1 MLRTAV
7 VKRILLSVA
16 FLGGCSTQPTY
27 ERPPVELPAAWK
39 ASAPR
44 FAEDGRWWRIYED
57 LSLEKMIEEAF
68 EQNADLR
75 IAAARVDE
83 ARALLGEARS
93 DLFPQVDA
101 QGSASRQRTSRATA
115 TSFAGMPREFSSY
128 RATLDVSYELDLF
141 GRLRAGVAAA
151 RAELEAS
158 EASREA
164 VRLALAAQV
173 AKSYYA
179 LRSFEQQVL
188 LTKETLQLREEALG
202 LQRKR
207 RDAGV
212 ISEFDLRQ
220 LEAEAA
226 AARAQLPPLERERE
240 REEAALIVLLGR
252 APAEVLEGNIKT
264 RESMQ
269 DPLAAAVLPS
279 GVPSELL
286 LRRPDLVEAERALAA
301 ANARV
306 AVARSE
312 MFPSIALTAALG
324 AESASLSNLFTSS
337 AGLWAVAAAISQ
349 PIFAGGR
356 LEARSEAAQARERA
370 ALAQYQQAIRAAF
383 GEVRTALVAQ
393 ARARESYEA
402 ESARAAALAETLRL
416 ARLRYQSGVASQ
428 LDVIDAERG
437 LLAARVARIDAL
449 RAQRAAVADLFRALG
464 G

>member
-1 MLRTAV
+1 MHVTRT
-7 VKRILLSVA
+7 LLALLIVFTGA
-16 FLGGCSTQPTY
+16 CSTHPRY

-57 LSLEKMIEEAF
+57 PSLEKMIQEAF
-68 EQNADLR
+68 ERNADLL
-75 IAAARVDE
+75 IAAARVGE

-128 RATLDVSYELDLF
+128 RATFDVSYELDLF

-179 LRSFEQQVL
+179 LRSFEQQAE
-188 LTKETLQLREEALG
+188 LTRQTLRLREESLG

-212 ISEFDLRQ
+212 ISEFELRQ

-240 REEAALIVLLGR
+240 REEAALAVLLGR
-252 APAEVLEGNIKT
+252 SPAQVFEGTIRT
-264 RESMQ
+264 AQRPEDSLI
-269 DPLAAAVLPS
+269 PAVLPS
-279 GVPSELL
+279 GLPSELL
-286 LRRPDLVEAERALAA
+286 LRRPDLVEAERGLAA

-312 MFPSIALTAALG
+312 MFPSISLTAALG
-324 AESASLSNLFTSS
+324 AESASLSNLFTGP
-337 AGLWAVAAAISQ
+337 AGLWSIATAVTQ

-356 LEARSEAAQARERA
+356 LQARTEAAQARERA
-370 ALAQYQQAIRAAF
+370 ALAQYQQAIRSAF
-383 GEVRTALVAQ
+383 FEVRTALVAQ
-393 ARARESYEA
+393 TRARESHEA
-402 ESARAAALAETLRL
+402 ETMRAEALAETLRL

-437 LLAARVARIDAL
+437 LLAARVARIEAL

>member
-1 MLRTAV
+1 MHVNR
-7 VKRILLSVA
+7 RLLALLIVFTGA
-16 FLGGCSTQPTY
+16 CSTQPRY

-39 ASAPR
+39 ESAPR

-57 LSLEKMIEEAF
+57 PLLEKIVGEAF
-68 EQNADLR
+68 ERNADLV
-75 IAAARVDE
+75 IAAARIDE
-83 ARALLGEARS
+83 ARAVLGETRS
-93 DLFPQVDA
+93 GLFPQVDA
-101 QGSASRQRTSRATA
+101 QGAASRQRSSRETA
-115 TSFAGMPREFSSY
+115 TSFAGVPREFSNY
-128 RATLDVSYELDLF
+128 RATVNVSYELDLF
-141 GRLRAGVAAA
+141 GRLRSGVAAA

-158 EASREA
+158 EASRET

-173 AKSYYA
+173 AKSYFA
-179 LRSFEQQVL
+179 LRSFEQQVE
-188 LTKETLQLREEALG
+188 LTRQTLKLREESLALQG
-202 LQRKR
+202 KR

-212 ISEFDLRQ
+212 ISEFELRQ

-240 REEAALIVLLGR
+240 REEAALSVLLGR
-252 APAEVLEGNIKT
+252 SPAEVFEGTIRT
-264 RESMQ
+264 AQRPEESLI
-269 DPLAAAVLPS
+269 PAVLPS
-279 GVPSELL
+279 GLPSELL
-286 LRRPDLVEAERALAA
+286 LRRPDLVEAERSLAA

-312 MFPSIALTAALG
+312 MFPSISLTAALG
-324 AESASLSNLFTSS
+324 SESASLSNLFTGP
-337 AGLWAVAAAISQ
+337 AGIWNIAAAVTQ

-356 LEARSEAAQARERA
+356 LEARSEAARARERA
-370 ALAQYQQAIRAAF
+370 ALAQYQQAIRSAF
-383 GEVRTALVAQ
+383 FEVRTALVAQ
-393 ARARESYEA
+393 TRARESYEA

-437 LLAARVARIDAL
+437 LLAARVARIEAL

>member
-1 MLRTAV
+1 M
-7 VKRILLSVA
+7 KRILPAVLLA
-16 FLGGCSTQPTY
+16 AGCAAPVKY
-27 ERPPVELPAAWK
+27 ERPPVELPAQWK
-39 ASAPR
+39 DAAPR
-44 FAEDGRWWRIYED
+44 FAGDGRWWRIYED
-57 LSLEKMIEEAF
+57 PSLDSLIAESM
-68 EQNADLR
+68 NTNSDLV

-83 ARALLGEARS
+83 ARALLGESRAGLYPS
-93 DLFPQVDA
+93 IDA
-101 QGSASRQRTSRATA
+101 QGSASRQRVSRETA
-115 TSFAGMPREFSSY
+115 TSFAGMPREFSNY
-128 RATLDVSYELDLF
+128 RGTLNLSYELDLF
-141 GRLRAGVAAA
+141 GRLRSGVAAA

-173 AKSYYA
+173 AKSYFS
-179 LRSFEQQVL
+179 LRSFEQQVD
-188 LTKETLQLREEALG
+188 LTKQTLTLREESLA

-212 ISEFDLRQ
+212 ISEFELRQ

-240 REEAALIVLLGR
+240 REEAALAVLLGR
-252 APAEVLEGNIKT
+252 SPAQVFEGQIRTGSKIQENLT
-264 RESMQ
+264 
-269 DPLAAAVLPS
+269 PPVLPS
-279 GVPSELL
+279 GLPSELL

-312 MFPSIALTAALG
+312 MFPSISLTAALG
-324 AESASLSNLFTSS
+324 AESASLSDLFSGP
-337 AGLWAVAAAISQ
+337 AGLWSIAAAVTQ

-370 ALAQYQQAIRAAF
+370 ALARYQQAIRAAF

-393 ARARESYEA
+393 TRARESHEA
-402 ESARAAALAETLRL
+402 ESARADALAETLRL
-416 ARLRYQSGVASQ
+416 ARLRYQAGVASQ

>member
-1 MLRTAV
+1 MN
-7 VKRILLSVA
+7 RILLLAVL
-16 FLGGCSTQPTY
+16 LGACSTQPKY
-27 ERPPVELPAAWK
+27 ERPPVELPAQWK
-39 ASAPR
+39 ESGAR

-57 LSLEKMIEEAF
+57 PSLEKILEEAL
-68 EQNADLR
+68 QHNADLV

-83 ARALLGEARS
+83 ARAILGETRS
-93 DLFPQVDA
+93 GLSPQVDA
-101 QGSASRQRTSRATA
+101 QGSASRQRLSQETA
-115 TSFAGMPREFSSY
+115 TSFPGMPREFSSY
-128 RATLDVSYELDLF
+128 RATVNVSYELDLF
-141 GRLRAGVAAA
+141 GRLRSGVAAA

-158 EASREA
+158 EASRDA
-164 VRLALAAQV
+164 VRLALAAEV

-179 LRSFEQQVL
+179 LRSFEQQVA
-188 LTKETLQLREEALG
+188 LTGQTLKLREESLA

-207 RDAGV
+207 KDAGV
-212 ISEFDLRQ
+212 ISEFELRQ

-240 REEAALIVLLGR
+240 REAAALAVLLGR
-252 APAEVLEGNIKT
+252 TPAQVFHDDIRTNPSVGEALAP
-264 RESMQ
+264 
-269 DPLAAAVLPS
+269 AVLPS
-279 GVPSELL
+279 GMPSELL
-286 LRRPDLVEAERALAA
+286 LRRPDLVAAERGLAA

-306 AVARSE
+306 AIARSE

-324 AESASLSNLFTSS
+324 VESASLSNLFTST
-337 AGLWAVAAAISQ
+337 AGLWTVAAAMTQ

-356 LEARSEAAQARERA
+356 LEARTEAAQARERA
-370 ALAQYQQAIRAAF
+370 ALAQYQQAIRSAF

-393 ARARESYEA
+393 GRARESYEA
-402 ESARAAALAETLRL
+402 ESTRAAALEDTLRL

-428 LDVIDAERG
+428 LDVIDAERQ